1 MNMLM
6 ESATMDLLW
15 TLMTTGA
22 LVSAGV
28 LALIALPWS
37 DQEIAAVDQAFK
49 ATSEIG
55 RHGMPVRTAG

>member
-6 ESATMDLLW
+6 EPATIDLLW
-15 TLMTTGA
+15 TLMTSGA

-37 DQEIAAVDQAFK
+37 DQEIAAVDQAVR
-49 ATSEIG
+49 ATGEIG
-55 RHGMPVRTAG
+55 PHGMPVRTVG